1 MTQKL
6 QFHPVADLFPLLQG
20 EAFQT
25 LVADIKKNG
34 LLEPILVDP
43 AERII
48 DGRNRYRACLA
59 AGVEPRF
66 TPWQGGDALPELAL
80 SLNLHRRHLNESQR
94 AMVAGRLAKLL
105 MTKEKNSAANL
116 QRRSVGRICEKA
128 ARQVNVSPRL
138 VAYAI
143 KVLDHG
149 CPELIAAVES
159 GAFKVSAAARLT
171 DLPPAR
177 QIEEVAHGPERA
189 AAAARKRARQRDAA
203 EHPIGSFG
211 RLPQGGGSEQTVR
224 MLWVTADSL
233 LLAIQTLKR
242 RGFHYES

>member
-1 MTQKL
+1 
-6 QFHPVADLFPLLQG
+6 
-20 EAFQT
+20 
-25 LVADIKKNG
+25 
-34 LLEPILVDP
+34 
-43 AERII
+43 
-48 DGRNRYRACLA
+48 
-59 AGVEPRF
+59 
-66 TPWQGGDALPELAL
+66 
-80 SLNLHRRHLNESQR
+80 
-94 AMVAGRLAKLL
+94 
-105 MTKEKNSAANL
+105 
-116 QRRSVGRICEKA
+116 
-128 ARQVNVSPRL
+128 VNVSPRL

-189 AAAARKRARQRDAA
+189 AAAARKRARQRDA
-203 EHPIGSFG
+203 ELHPIGSFG
-211 RLPQGGGSEQTVR
+211 RLPQGGGGEQTVR

-242 RGFHYES
+242 RGFQYKM

>member
-1 MTQKL
+1 
-6 QFHPVADLFPLLQG
+6 
-20 EAFQT
+20 
-25 LVADIKKNG
+25 
-34 LLEPILVDP
+34 
-43 AERII
+43 
-48 DGRNRYRACLA
+48 
-59 AGVEPRF
+59 
-66 TPWQGGDALPELAL
+66 
-80 SLNLHRRHLNESQR
+80 
-94 AMVAGRLAKLL
+94 
-105 MTKEKNSAANL
+105 
-116 QRRSVGRICEKA
+116 
-128 ARQVNVSPRL
+128 VNVSPRL

-189 AAAARKRARQRDAA
+189 AAAARKRARQMHA
-203 EHPIGSFG
+203 EQHPIGSFG

-242 RGFHYES
+242 RGFHYEM